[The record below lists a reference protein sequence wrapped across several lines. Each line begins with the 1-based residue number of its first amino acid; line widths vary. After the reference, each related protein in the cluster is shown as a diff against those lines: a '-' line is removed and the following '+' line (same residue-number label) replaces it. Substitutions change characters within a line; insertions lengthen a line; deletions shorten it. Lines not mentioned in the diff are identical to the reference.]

1 MEINLS
7 TFVSKSRALGLSYQ
21 GCVEEFAC
29 VGLYY
34 PYHLKGFN
42 ERNHQPHT
50 HSFEGLVREI
60 LGNYAIFS
68 IEGLEE
74 YYSKQELEF
83 IEGALAALKN
93 KFGGEK

>member
-1 MEINLS
+1 MKTKLS

-21 GCVEEFAC
+21 DCIEEFAC

-34 PYHLKGFN
+34 PYHLKGFDEQN
-42 ERNHQPHT
+42 YQPHT
-50 HSFEGLVREI
+50 HSFEELVREI
-60 LGNYAIFS
+60 LKNYAIFS
-68 IEGLEE
+68 IDGFEE

-83 IEGALAALKN
+83 ITDAIKALKD